1 MIASR
6 AALRFAVA
14 TLPVLLPAL
23 AAPVRAAT
31 ERPLQ
36 SVVKALQP
44 VSGAGDVTF
53 IVGGDNRPT
62 AKGAPTPRV
71 VKTIFDEIGLVRPDF
86 VLWSGDTVYGYC
98 DTRAELEGEY
108 NAFIDLATRGAVPLF
123 NAPGNHEIH
132 SDQKNCPSSP
142 EASTPAPELCG
153 PPSPHCSEEVFE
165 QRFGKLYGSFDY
177 AGAHFI
183 SLDTDF
189 PVHEDEISG
198 KQLEWLQKDLELN
211 KSARAI
217 FVFCHTEFHSA
228 PMIDPNKSHPPLKN
242 AAELRALFK
251 NYPVK
256 AVFAG
261 HEHIFWREPTEPGS
275 TAYFVAGGAGA
286 PLYAPP
292 DHGGYSHY
300 ILVRLTA
307 DNQATYEVIE
317 PGRLYVEPAAGT
329 PTEARLW
336 IVNSTDIGPLNLHGV
351 ETEVPASLGACGELT
366 ASASLP
372 KRDGTTFSLPLSIA
386 SCTPGTIV
394 NKLRLKV
401 EGMPAGTSLPVV
413 IRRKG

>member
-6 AALRFAVA
+6 AVLRFAFA
-14 TLPVLLPAL
+14 TLPLLLPAL
-23 AAPVRAAT
+23 ATPLRAAT

-36 SVVKALQP
+36 SVVTALQP
-44 VSGAGDVTF
+44 VAGAGGITF

-62 AKGAPTPRV
+62 AKGAPMPRV

-108 NAFIDLATRGAVPLF
+108 NAFLDLATRGAVPLF

-132 SDQKNCPSSP
+132 SGQSCPP
-142 EASTPAPELCG
+142 PASTAPAPELCG
-153 PPSPHCSEEVFE
+153 PPCSEEVFE

-183 SLDTDF
+183 SLDTDV
-189 PVHEDEISG
+189 PDHEDEISG

-211 KSARAI
+211 KGARAI
-217 FVFCHTEFHSA
+217 FVFCHTEFQSA
-228 PMIDPNKSHPPLKN
+228 PMIDPNKSHPPIKN

-261 HEHIFWREPTEPGS
+261 HEHIFWREPVGPDGI
-275 TAYFVAGGAGA
+275 AYFVAGGSGA

-307 DNQATYEVIE
+307 DNKPSYEVIE

-329 PTEARLW
+329 ATEARLW
-336 IVNSTDIGPLNLHGV
+336 IVNSTDIGPLNLHGI

-366 ASASLP
+366 ASAALP
-372 KRDGTTFSLPLSIA
+372 KRDGTTVSLPLSIA

-394 NKLRLKV
+394 NKLRLKA
-401 EGMPAGTSLPVV
+401 EGMPAGTSMPVV
-413 IRRKG
+413 IKRKG